1 MYNLS
6 KTLLYFFLRNNKSKV
21 LFKFF
26 EKLLYPFFKKKDL
39 KFLLSSKIF
48 NFVQLF
54 SKGKIFFLIKQK
66 KNQFFLT
73 QQKINIDD
81 KVLKNLFQKGY
92 SEVLS
97 IDKNKVYNTQ
107 KYFQSKKIYN
117 AHVPFN
123 SNKIISYEQF
133 LEEKNLNYGS
143 YDIQTSFECPLV
155 NEIIFD
161 KKILNLV
168 SNYLLTDKFFC
179 YHINTMITKQ
189 SKILNPVTD
198 FHRDYDSANSLTF
211 FILLSNV
218 NENNGATQ
226 IIEGSHK
233 IEELDAKNENKKVFL
248 NGDAGKVYA
257 VDTWA
262 LHSGNKKIETTRLVT
277 WIRFSS
283 FSSRSYYHDKN
294 YIFDDVLNKLR
305 FNLQNSID

>member
-1 MYNLS
+1 MNFVS

-26 EKLLYPFFKKKDL
+26 EKLLYSFFKKKNL

-54 SKGKIFFLIKQK
+54 SKGKVFFLIKQEK
-66 KNQFFLT
+66 DQFFLT
-73 QQKINIDD
+73 KQKINSDNAI
-81 KVLKNLFQKGY
+81 LKNIIEKGY
-92 SEVLS
+92 SEVFC
-97 IDKNKVYNTQ
+97 IDKNKVDDAQ
-107 KYFQSKKIYN
+107 EYFKSKKIHN

-123 SNKIISYEQF
+123 SNEIITYKQF
-133 LEEKNLNYGS
+133 LEKENLNYGS

-155 NEIIFD
+155 NEIVFD

-168 SNYLLTDKFFC
+168 SNYLLTNKFFC

-189 SKILNPVTD
+189 SKILNPVTE
-198 FHRDYDSANSLTF
+198 FHRDYDSANSLTL

-233 IEELDAKNENKKVFL
+233 KEELDAKNENNKVSL
-248 NGDAGKVYA
+248 NGNAGKIYA

-262 LHSGNKKIETTRLVT
+262 LHSGNKKIETPRLVT

-294 YIFDDVLNKLR
+294 YLFDDVLNKLR
-305 FNLQNSID
+305 FDLSKSVD

>member
-1 MYNLS
+1 MDSLS
-6 KTLLYFFLRNNKSKV
+6 KTLLYFFLRNNKIKV

-26 EKLLYPFFKKKDL
+26 EKLLYPFFKKKNL
-39 KFLLSSKIF
+39 EYLLSSKIF

-81 KVLKNLFQKGY
+81 KVLKDLFQKGY

-198 FHRDYDSANSLTF
+198 FHRDYDSANSLTL

-233 IEELDAKNENKKVFL
+233 KEELDAKCESKKVFL
-248 NGDAGKVYA
+248 NGDAGKIYA

-262 LHSGNKKIETTRLVT
+262 LHSGNKKIETPRLVT

>member
-1 MYNLS
+1 MNSVS

-262 LHSGNKKIETTRLVT
+262 LHSGNKKIETPRLVT

-294 YIFDDVLNKLR
+294 YLFDDVLNKLR
-305 FNLQNSID
+305 FDLSKSVD

>member
-1 MYNLS
+1 MDNLS

-198 FHRDYDSANSLTF
+198 FHRDYDSANSLTL

-233 IEELDAKNENKKVFL
+233 KEELDAKCESKKVFL
-248 NGDAGKVYA
+248 NGDAGKIYA

-262 LHSGNKKIETTRLVT
+262 LHSGNKKIETPRLVT

>member
-1 MYNLS
+1 M
-6 KTLLYFFLRNNKSKV
+6 
-21 LFKFF
+21 
-26 EKLLYPFFKKKDL
+26 
-39 KFLLSSKIF
+39 
-48 NFVQLF
+48 
-54 SKGKIFFLIKQK
+54 IKQK

-73 QQKINIDD
+73 KQKIDSDD
-81 KVLKNLFQKGY
+81 TILKNIFEKGY
-92 SEVLS
+92 SEVFC
-97 IDKNKVYNTQ
+97 IDKNKVADAQ
-107 KYFQSKKIYN
+107 EYFKSKKIYN

-123 SNKIISYEQF
+123 SNEIITYKQF
-133 LEEKNLNYGS
+133 LEKENLNYGS

-155 NEIIFD
+155 NEIVFD

-168 SNYLLTDKFFC
+168 SNYLLTNKFFC

-198 FHRDYDSANSLTF
+198 FHRDYDSANSLTL

-233 IEELDAKNENKKVFL
+233 KEELDAKNENNKVFL
-248 NGDAGKVYA
+248 NGNAGKIYA

-262 LHSGNKKIETTRLVT
+262 LHSGNKKIETPRLVT

-294 YIFDDVLNKLR
+294 YLFDDVLNKLR
-305 FNLQNSID
+305 FDLSKSVD

>member
-1 MYNLS
+1 MNSVS

-26 EKLLYPFFKKKDL
+26 EKLLYPFFKKKNL

-54 SKGKIFFLIKQK
+54 SKGKIFFLIKEK
-66 KNQFFLT
+66 KDQFFLT
-73 QQKINIDD
+73 KQKINSDNKI
-81 KVLKNLFQKGY
+81 LKDLFKKGY
-92 SEVLS
+92 SEVLCV
-97 IDKNKVYNTQ
+97 DKNKVNDAEE
-107 KYFQSKKIYN
+107 YFKSKKIHN

-123 SNKIISYEQF
+123 SNKIITYEQF
-133 LEEKNLNYGS
+133 LEDENLNYGS
-143 YDIQTSFECPLV
+143 YDIQTSFKCPLV

-161 KKILNLV
+161 KKILELV

-233 IEELDAKNENKKVFL
+233 IEKLDAKNENKKVFL

-262 LHSGNKKIETTRLVT
+262 LHSGNKKIETPRLVT

-294 YIFDDVLNKLR
+294 YIFDNVLNKLR
-305 FNLQNSID
+305 FNLQKSID

>member
-1 MYNLS
+1 MDNLS

-66 KNQFFLT
+66 KNKFFLT
-73 QQKINIDD
+73 NQKINLNN
-81 KVLKNLFQKGY
+81 KVLKDLFQKGY

-97 IDKNKVYNTQ
+97 IDKSKVHNAQ

-117 AHVPFN
+117 SHVPFN

-198 FHRDYDSANSLTF
+198 FHRDYDSANSLTL

-233 IEELDAKNENKKVFL
+233 KEELDAKCESKKVFL
-248 NGDAGKVYA
+248 NGDAGKIYA

-262 LHSGNKKIETTRLVT
+262 LHSGNKKIETPRLVT

>member
-1 MYNLS
+1 MSN
-6 KTLLYFFLRNNKSKV
+6 YFQKV
-21 LFKFF
+21 KF
-26 EKLLYPFFKKKDL
+26 
-39 KFLLSSKIF
+39 
-48 NFVQLF
+48 
-54 SKGKIFFLIKQK
+54 FFLIKKK

-73 QQKINIDD
+73 QQKINLDD
-81 KVLKNLFQKGY
+81 KILNDLFQKGY
-92 SEVLS
+92 SEVLC
-97 IDKNKVYNTQ
+97 IDKNKVYNAQ

-179 YHINTMITKQ
+179 YYINTMITKQ

-198 FHRDYDSANSLTF
+198 FHRDYDSANSLTL

-233 IEELDAKNENKKVFL
+233 KEELDAECEKKKFFL
-248 NGDAGKVYA
+248 SGDAGKIYA

-262 LHSGNKKIETTRLVT
+262 LHSGNKKIETPRLVT

-305 FNLQNSID
+305 FNI

>member
-1 MYNLS
+1 MNSVS

-26 EKLLYPFFKKKDL
+26 EKLLYSFFKKKNL
-39 KFLLSSKIF
+39 KFLLTSKIF

-54 SKGKIFFLIKQK
+54 SKGKVFFLIKQK

-73 QQKINIDD
+73 KQKIDSDD
-81 KVLKNLFQKGY
+81 TILKNIFEKGY
-92 SEVLS
+92 SEVFC
-97 IDKNKVYNTQ
+97 IDKNKVEDAQ
-107 KYFQSKKIYN
+107 EYFKSKKIYN

-123 SNKIISYEQF
+123 SNEIITYKQF
-133 LEEKNLNYGS
+133 LEKENLNYGS

-155 NEIIFD
+155 NEIVFD

-168 SNYLLTDKFFC
+168 SNYLLTNKFFC

-198 FHRDYDSANSLTF
+198 FHRDYDSANSLTL

-233 IEELDAKNENKKVFL
+233 KEELDAKNENNKVFL
-248 NGDAGKVYA
+248 NGNAGKIYA

-262 LHSGNKKIETTRLVT
+262 LHSGNKKIETPRLVT

-294 YIFDDVLNKLR
+294 YLFDDVLNKLR
-305 FNLQNSID
+305 FDLSKSVD

>member
-1 MYNLS
+1 MDSLS
-6 KTLLYFFLRNNKSKV
+6 KTLLYFFLRNNKIKV

-26 EKLLYPFFKKKDL
+26 EKLLYPFFKKKNL

-54 SKGKIFFLIKQK
+54 SKGKVFFLIKEK
-66 KNQFFLT
+66 KNQFFLA
-73 QQKINIDD
+73 QQKTDLDN
-81 KVLKNLFQKGY
+81 KVLKDLFQKGY
-92 SEVLS
+92 SEILC
-97 IDKNKVYNTQ
+97 IDKNKVYNAQ

-168 SNYLLTDKFFC
+168 NNYLLTDKFFC

-198 FHRDYDSANSLTF
+198 FHRDYDSANSLTL

-233 IEELDAKNENKKVFL
+233 KEELNVECKNKKIFL
-248 NGDAGKVYA
+248 SGDAGKIYA

-262 LHSGNKKIETTRLVT
+262 LHSGNKKIETPRLVT

-305 FNLQNSID
+305 FKLQKNIN

>member
-1 MYNLS
+1 MDNLS

-66 KNQFFLT
+66 KNKFFLT
-73 QQKINIDD
+73 DQKINLNN
-81 KVLKNLFQKGY
+81 KVLKDLFQKGY

-97 IDKNKVYNTQ
+97 IDKSKVHNAQ

-117 AHVPFN
+117 SHVPFN

-198 FHRDYDSANSLTF
+198 FHRDYDSANSLTL

-233 IEELDAKNENKKVFL
+233 KEELDAKCESKKVFL
-248 NGDAGKVYA
+248 NGDAGKIYA

-262 LHSGNKKIETTRLVT
+262 LHSGNKKIETPRLVT

>member
-1 MYNLS
+1 MNSVS

-26 EKLLYPFFKKKDL
+26 EKLLYSFFKKKNL

-54 SKGKIFFLIKQK
+54 SKGKVFFLIKQK

-73 QQKINIDD
+73 KQKIDSDD
-81 KVLKNLFQKGY
+81 TILKNIFEKGY
-92 SEVLS
+92 SEVFC
-97 IDKNKVYNTQ
+97 IDKNKVDDAQ
-107 KYFQSKKIYN
+107 EYFKSKKIYN

-123 SNKIISYEQF
+123 SNEIITYKQF
-133 LEEKNLNYGS
+133 LEKENLNYGS

-155 NEIIFD
+155 NEIVFD

-168 SNYLLTDKFFC
+168 SNYLLTNKFFC

-198 FHRDYDSANSLTF
+198 FHRDYDSANSLTL

-233 IEELDAKNENKKVFL
+233 KEELDAKNENNKVFL
-248 NGDAGKVYA
+248 NGNAGKIYA

-262 LHSGNKKIETTRLVT
+262 LHSGNKKIETPRLVT

-294 YIFDDVLNKLR
+294 YLFDDVLNKLR
-305 FNLQNSID
+305 FDLSKSVD